1 MIERTYRV
9 SDVVNEEFLRFP
21 LTLLANPKYREMSLE
36 AKFIY
41 SLLLNRLTLS
51 QKNNWINEDNEVYL
65 IYTREDA
72 ANTLNITYRK
82 AISAFKELIE
92 VGLLYE
98 QRQGRGFP
106 NLLYVLKAELADE
119 DALEF
124 GEQFD
129 KSDDEND
136 EKEAANPV
144 NMQTCSYRISR
155 TAESAYQELQNPHIK
170 NCNNGISRTARS
182 AHQDM
187 PNLHQK
193 KIDNKKTEN
202 IYIENSQFLNQSHG
216 NFSGMGVPKMMDGQ
230 TDDEDKI
237 QFILDNCELHLFK
250 DNIQQMLVQAVERL
264 YYSESL
270 KIGDARLPQAK
281 VRSYLNLLDCETLM
295 TTIESMKANEGRI
308 VNPMAYIMSTIINTI
323 CEKESDLILSLPAQS
338 LSQEDLYAPA
348 DHSTYAEEGDDE
360 DGNFYKSGPT
370 GDFGFTKSVRG
381 STRRPG

>member
-92 VGLLYE
+92 AGLLFE

-124 GEQFD
+124 EEKFNG
-129 KSDDEND
+129 SDDEND
-136 EKEAANPV
+136 EKEPANPV
-144 NMQTCSYRISR
+144 NMQTCSFRISI
-155 TAESAYQELQNPHIK
+155 TAIMAYQELQDLHIK
-170 NCNNGISRTARS
+170 TCRICTLKR
-182 AHQDM
+182 
-187 PNLHQK
+187 LII
-193 KIDNKKTEN
+193 KI
-202 IYIENSQFLNQSHG
+202 
-216 NFSGMGVPKMMDGQ
+216 
-230 TDDEDKI
+230 
-237 QFILDNCELHLFK
+237 
-250 DNIQQMLVQAVERL
+250 
-264 YYSESL
+264 L
-270 KIGDARLPQAK
+270 KISILRIVSQSISLI
-281 VRSYLNLLDCETLM
+281 ETL
-295 TTIESMKANEGRI
+295 
-308 VNPMAYIMSTIINTI
+308 V
-323 CEKESDLILSLPAQS
+323 
-338 LSQEDLYAPA
+338 
-348 DHSTYAEEGDDE
+348 
-360 DGNFYKSGPT
+360 
-370 GDFGFTKSVRG
+370 V
-381 STRRPG
+381 

>member
-9 SDVVNEEFLRFP
+9 SDVVSEEFLRFP

-144 NMQTCSYRISR
+144 NMQTCSFRISR
-155 TAESAYQELQNPHIK
+155 NAESAYQELQNPHIK

-187 PNLHQK
+187 PNLHPK

-202 IYIENSQFLNQSHG
+202 IYIENSQSVNQSHG

-250 DNIQQMLVQAVERL
+250 DNIQQMLIQAVERL

-348 DHSTYAEEGDDE
+348 DYSSYTEEGDDE

-381 STRRPG
+381 ST

>member
-9 SDVVNEEFLRFP
+9 SDVVSEEFLRFP

-144 NMQTCSYRISR
+144 NMQTCSFRISR
-155 TAESAYQELQNPHIK
+155 TAESAYQELPKSHIK
-170 NCNNGISRTARS
+170 TCQNGTSRTAVS
-182 AHQDM
+182 TSQDM
-187 PNLHQK
+187 PNLHPS
-193 KIDNKKTEN
+193 KINNKKTEN
-202 IYIENSQFLNQSHG
+202 SYIENSQSVNQSFG
-216 NFSGMGVPKMMDGQ
+216 NFSGIGVPKMTDGQ
-230 TDDEDKI
+230 TDDEEKI
-237 QFILDNCELHLFK
+237 QFILDNCELNLFS
-250 DNIQQMLVQAVERL
+250 DNVRQMLTHAVERL

-270 KIGDARLPQAK
+270 KIGNARLPQAK
-281 VRSYLNLLDCETLM
+281 VRSYLNLLDCDTLM
-295 TTIESMKANEGRI
+295 TTVESMKANEGRI

-348 DHSTYAEEGDDE
+348 DYSTYAEEGDDE

-370 GDFGFTKSVRG
+370 GDFGFTKSVRS
-381 STRRPG
+381 ST

>member
-92 VGLLYE
+92 AGLLFE

-124 GEQFD
+124 EEKFNG
-129 KSDDEND
+129 SDDEND
-136 EKEAANPV
+136 EKEPANPV
-144 NMQTCSYRISR
+144 NMQTCSFRSSR
-155 TAESAYQELQNPHIK
+155 TADSAYQELQNSHIK
-170 NCNNGISRTARS
+170 NCDNGISRTAGS

-187 PNLHQK
+187 PNLHPK

-202 IYIENSQFLNQSHG
+202 IYIENSQSVNQSYR
-216 NFSGMGVPKMMDGQ
+216 NFSGIGVPKMTDGQ
-230 TDDEDKI
+230 TDDEEIIK
-237 QFILDNCELHLFK
+237 FILDRCELHLFK
-250 DNIQQMLVQAVERL
+250 GNIQQMLIQAVERL

-270 KIGDARLPQAK
+270 KIGNARLPQQK
-281 VRSYLNLLDCETLM
+281 VRSYLNLLDCDTLM
-295 TTIESMKANEGRI
+295 STVESMKANEGRI

-323 CEKESDLILSLPAQS
+323 CEKESDLILSLPAQYV
-338 LSQEDLYAPA
+338 SQEDIYAPA
-348 DHSTYAEEGDDE
+348 DYSDYAEEGDDE
-360 DGNFYKSGPT
+360 DGNIYESGPT
-370 GDFGFTKSVRG
+370 GNFGFAKSVRG
-381 STRRPG
+381 SS

>member
-92 VGLLYE
+92 VGLLFE

-124 GEQFD
+124 GKQFD
-129 KSDDEND
+129 NSDDEND
-136 EKEAANPV
+136 EKKPTNPI
-144 NMQTCSYRISR
+144 NIQTCSFRSSR
-155 TAESAYQELQNPHIK
+155 TAESAYLKLQNPLIK
-170 NCNNGISRTARS
+170 KCNNVTARTAES
-182 AHQDM
+182 AHQDI
-187 PNLHQK
+187 PNLHSK
-193 KIDNKKTEN
+193 KINNKKTES
-202 IYIENSQFLNQSHG
+202 IYMENSQSVNQSYG
-216 NFSGMGVPKMMDGQ
+216 NFCGIGVPQITDGH
-230 TDDEDKI
+230 TDDEEIIK
-237 QFILDNCELHLFK
+237 FILDRCELHLFK
-250 DNIQQMLVQAVERL
+250 DNIQQMLIQAVERL

-270 KIGDARLPQAK
+270 KIGNAKLPQQK
-281 VRSYLNLLDCETLM
+281 VRSYLNLLDCDTLIS
-295 TTIESMKANEGRI
+295 TVESMKANEDRI
-308 VNPMAYIMSTIINTI
+308 KNPMAYIMSTIINTI
-323 CEKESDLILSLPAQS
+323 CEKESDLILSLPAQYV
-338 LSQEDLYAPA
+338 SQEDLYAPA
-348 DHSTYAEEGDDE
+348 DYSSYASEGDDE
-360 DGNFYKSGPT
+360 DGNFYESGPT
-370 GDFGFTKSVRG
+370 GDFGFTKSIR
-381 STRRPG
+381 SSS

>member
-144 NMQTCSYRISR
+144 NMQTCSFRISR
-155 TAESAYQELQNPHIK
+155 TAESAYQELPKSHIK
-170 NCNNGISRTARS
+170 TCQNGTSRTAVS
-182 AHQDM
+182 TSQDM
-187 PNLHQK
+187 PNLHPS
-193 KIDNKKTEN
+193 KINNKKTEN
-202 IYIENSQFLNQSHG
+202 SYIENSQSVNQSFG
-216 NFSGMGVPKMMDGQ
+216 NFSGIGVPKMTDGQ
-230 TDDEDKI
+230 TDDEEKI
-237 QFILDNCELHLFK
+237 QFILDNCELNLFS
-250 DNIQQMLVQAVERL
+250 DNVRQMLTHAVERL

-270 KIGDARLPQAK
+270 KIGNARLPQAK
-281 VRSYLNLLDCETLM
+281 VRSYLNLLDCDTLM
-295 TTIESMKANEGRI
+295 TTVESMKANEGRI

-348 DHSTYAEEGDDE
+348 DYSTYAEEGDDE
-360 DGNFYKSGPT
+360 DGNFYESGPT
-370 GDFGFTKSVRG
+370 GDFGFTKSVRS
-381 STRRPG
+381 ST

>member
-9 SDVVNEEFLRFP
+9 SDVVSEEFMRFP

-92 VGLLYE
+92 VGLLFE

-106 NLLYVLKAELADE
+106 NLLYVLKAELTDE

-129 KSDDEND
+129 NSDEEND
-136 EKEAANPV
+136 EKEPANTV
-144 NMQTCSYRISR
+144 NMQTCNFRISR
-155 TAESAYQELQNPHIK
+155 TADSAYQELQNLHIK
-170 NCNNGISRTARS
+170 NCKNGISRTADS
-182 AHQDM
+182 AHPDM
-187 PNLHQK
+187 PNLHPK

-202 IYIENSQFLNQSHG
+202 IYIENSQSVNQSFG
-216 NFSGMGVPKMMDGQ
+216 NFSGIGVPKMTDGQ
-230 TDDEDKI
+230 TDDEEKI
-237 QFILDNCELHLFK
+237 QFILDNCELDLFS
-250 DNIQQMLVQAVERL
+250 DNVRQMLTQAVERL

-270 KIGDARLPQAK
+270 KIGNARLPQAK
-281 VRSYLNLLDCETLM
+281 VRSYLNLLDCDTLM
-295 TTIESMKANEGRI
+295 TTVESMKANEGRI
-308 VNPMAYIMSTIINTI
+308 VNPMAYIMSTIINSI
-323 CEKESDLILSLPAQS
+323 CEKESDLILSLPAQYV
-338 LSQEDLYAPA
+338 SQKDLYAPA
-348 DHSTYAEEGDDE
+348 DYSNYAEEGDDE
-360 DGNFYKSGPT
+360 DGNFYDKGPT
-370 GDFGFTKSVRG
+370 GCSGLAKSVRG
-381 STRRPG
+381 SP

>member
-51 QKNNWINEDNEVYL
+51 RKNNWINEDNEVYL

-106 NLLYVLKAELADE
+106 NLLYVLKAELVDE

-144 NMQTCSYRISR
+144 NMQTCSFRISR

-170 NCNNGISRTARS
+170 NCNNGISRTAGS

-187 PNLHQK
+187 PNLHPK

-202 IYIENSQFLNQSHG
+202 IYIENNQSVNQSHG
-216 NFSGMGVPKMMDGQ
+216 NFSGMGVPKMTDGQ
-230 TDDEDKI
+230 TDDEEKI

-270 KIGDARLPQAK
+270 KIGNARLPQAK

-295 TTIESMKANEGRI
+295 TTVESMKANEGRI

-323 CEKESDLILSLPAQS
+323 CEKESDLILSLPAQYV
-338 LSQEDLYAPA
+338 SQEELYAPA
-348 DHSTYAEEGDDE
+348 DYSTYAEEGDDE

-381 STRRPG
+381 ST

>member
-92 VGLLYE
+92 VGLLFE

-106 NLLYVLKAELADE
+106 NLLYVLKAELTDE
-119 DALEF
+119 NAIEF
-124 GEQFD
+124 TEQFD
-129 KSDDEND
+129 SFDDENE
-136 EKEAANPV
+136 EKELANPV
-144 NMQTCSYRISR
+144 NMQTCSFRSSR
-155 TAESAYQELQNPHIK
+155 PAESAYQELQNSHIK
-170 NCNNGISRTARS
+170 NCQNGTSRNADS

-187 PNLHQK
+187 PNLHPK

-202 IYIENSQFLNQSHG
+202 SYIENSQSVNRSYG
-216 NFSGMGVPKMMDGQ
+216 SFSGIGVPKITDGQ
-230 TDDEDKI
+230 TDDEEKI
-237 QFILDNCELHLFK
+237 RFILENCELDLFSE
-250 DNIQQMLVQAVERL
+250 NVRRMLIQAVERL
-264 YYSESL
+264 YYSENL
-270 KIGDARLPQAK
+270 KIGNAKLPQAK
-281 VRSYLNLLDCETLM
+281 VRSYLNLLDCEILM
-295 TTIESMKANEGRI
+295 STVESMKANEDRI

-323 CEKESDLILSLPAQS
+323 CEKESDLILNLPARYV
-338 LSQEDLYAPA
+338 SQEDLYAPA
-348 DHSTYAEEGDDE
+348 DYGSYAEGDDE
-360 DGNFYKSGPT
+360 NGNFYDKGPT
-370 GDFGFTKSVRG
+370 DNTGLAESVWG
-381 STRRPG
+381 SP